1 MPTTTVRGFPARQRN
16 LRVNAAV
23 PLRPRQPGSL
33 AVRADTRGD
42 VVGDHRLHRTPDRLQ
57 RLDRV
62 EQIDAQSRVPTR
74 LGTLQPRRECAQF
87 LEK

>member
-1 MPTTTVRGFPARQRN
+1 MLTV
-16 LRVNAAV
+16 L
-23 PLRPRQPGSL
+23 
-33 AVRADTRGD
+33 ADTRGD
-42 VVGDHRLHRTPDRLQ
+42 VVGDHRLRRAPDGLQ

-62 EQIDAQSRVPTR
+62 EQIDAQSRIATRR